1 MSRPSSHTTSERLQD
16 ILNSNNNVIDFVQ
29 NVAQPTVKES
39 PNMISM
45 GHPAY
50 IESHGIKYVPETS
63 ALHAQIEHDTHSV
76 TSDEDEPELD
86 DLDTRIE
93 NFLTR
98 SGSKAAP
105 DHHAQQIMQAQLETE
120 RHLARLQGHIEARK
134 ALESKA
140 SMSTNTSS
148 AKNETLRLQQETE
161 AMLKKM
167 SLNEKVTMAKPPIN
181 LKSNLKKPAYID
193 RHLDDW

>member
-1 MSRPSSHTTSERLQD
+1 M
-16 ILNSNNNVIDFVQ
+16 IDFVQ
-29 NVAQPTVKES
+29 NVAQPAAKES

-63 ALHAQIEHDTHSV
+63 ALHAQIESDAHSV
-76 TSDEDEPELD
+76 TTDEDEPELD

-93 NFLTR
+93 NFLTKG
-98 SGSKAAP
+98 GSKAAP
-105 DHHAQQIMQAQLETE
+105 DHHAKQIMQAQLETE

-134 ALESKA
+134 ALESQA
-140 SMSTNTSS
+140 SFSASKST
-148 AKNETLRLQQETE
+148 KNETLRLQQETE

-167 SLNEKVTMAKPPIN
+167 SLNEKVTMAKPPTQ
-181 LKSNLKKPAYID
+181 LKSNLKKQAYID
-193 RHLDDW
+193 TRDDDW